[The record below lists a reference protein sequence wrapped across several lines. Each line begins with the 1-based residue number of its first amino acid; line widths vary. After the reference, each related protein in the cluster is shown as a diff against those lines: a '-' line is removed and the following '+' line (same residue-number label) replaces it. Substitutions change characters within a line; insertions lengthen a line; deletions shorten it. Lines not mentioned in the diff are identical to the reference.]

1 MNNLDKNFYT
11 HQIDLM
17 AKRYSLIFK
26 KRNFSWNKYY
36 NEVVSKLDN
45 NMYWVW
51 CFMCGFETIIKEEN
65 SFKIKNR
72 KVWKQ
77 FINKNTIT
85 KIASIIGST
94 KKVEKY
100 VESLPKSNGDNMFHL
115 K

>member
-1 MNNLDKNFYT
+1 MNNLDKDFYE

-17 AKRYSLIFK
+17 AKRYSLMFK

-77 FINKNTIT
+77 FVNKNTTI

-100 VESLPKSNGDNMFHL
+100 IESLSKSNGGNMFYL